1 MLSARPNPTRRPEQT
16 PPVVA
21 VLPHPDDRELLQF
34 GLALSHGDRTR
45 LRAWTFHDPGRR
57 LHPAL
62 RIARFGMATRSEADR
77 AIRHLVDSAVR
88 GAHVPV
94 RPFSW
99 DDEARAAELA
109 GLGRLPEATTLI
121 VGRVRGRPG
130 LEIDAVL
137 ALAAEHP
144 GPVAVV
150 VAPRGPAIREVL
162 ATSAAPHEDPAHQA
176 LVRSIAALEL
186 AYPTFR
192 VRLDDDARLTEA
204 LEDARETTLVFAAV
218 DDDGLYGALE
228 GDPPLW
234 ERHPGTTALLFPP
247 GGRLELLG
255 AVLDRL
261 ADDESPPPRPVRP
274 PPRWVPP
281 SPPPSEDPDVPDE
294 MSPGASRSGGQ
305 ETQ

>member
-109 GLGRLPEATTLI
+109 GRT
-121 VGRVRGRPG
+121 VGERARALAEIAAPDDRDA
-130 LEIDAVL
+130 LRAAAAEIDRRGVL
-137 ALAAEHP
+137 
-144 GPVAVV
+144 
-150 VAPRGPAIREVL
+150 
-162 ATSAAPHEDPAHQA
+162 
-176 LVRSIAALEL
+176 
-186 AYPTFR
+186 
-192 VRLDDDARLTEA
+192 
-204 LEDARETTLVFAAV
+204 
-218 DDDGLYGALE
+218 
-228 GDPPLW
+228 
-234 ERHPGTTALLFPP
+234 
-247 GGRLELLG
+247 
-255 AVLDRL
+255 
-261 ADDESPPPRPVRP
+261 
-274 PPRWVPP
+274 P
-281 SPPPSEDPDVPDE
+281 S
-294 MSPGASRSGGQ
+294 G
-305 ETQ
+305 